1 MFAASEPDDIDR
13 FFRGLTEYAFHA
25 RLGIVDPPLVDY
37 VSLLLVRFLRVDAA
51 DLASV
56 SAPAPA
62 DVVQRMVVARQH
74 AAAEAREEFRQI
86 GDTTLFWSGLYPE
99 AIARRPSTGDDTLI
113 GYREAGRRAYWLA
126 ATLDVRDD
134 DTSGSTER
142 VLLERLAREYDF
154 CVEGLSEV
162 RRAWGD
168 AA

>member
-74 AAAEAREEFRQI
+74 AAASAVAVAAA
-86 GDTTLFWSGLYPE
+86 T
-99 AIARRPSTGDDTLI
+99 
-113 GYREAGRRAYWLA
+113 AGRLLGNGA
-126 ATLDVRDD
+126 A
-134 DTSGSTER
+134 G
-142 VLLERLAREYDF
+142 
-154 CVEGLSEV
+154 V
-162 RRAWGD
+162 RRRALR
-168 AA
+168 